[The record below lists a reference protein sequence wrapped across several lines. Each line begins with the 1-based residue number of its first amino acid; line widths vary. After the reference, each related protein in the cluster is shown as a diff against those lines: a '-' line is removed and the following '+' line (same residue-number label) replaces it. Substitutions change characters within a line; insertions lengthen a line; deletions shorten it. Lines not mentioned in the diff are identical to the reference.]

1 MAILI
6 QSMGPPMIR
15 PHALST
21 SYAAMAQEDRCA
33 PRHLLQISARLR
45 TSGQRPMPVTITNL
59 SIAGFGCSAT
69 MSAHAGDLCW
79 LTLPGLESQAAQIV
93 WNDGATIGGAFMQL
107 LNPLVLEAL
116 IARLTR

>member
-1 MAILI
+1 
-6 QSMGPPMIR
+6 MGPPMIR

-33 PRHLLQISARLR
+33 ARHLLQIGARLR
-45 TSGQRPMPVTITNL
+45 TSGQRPMAVTVTNL
-59 SIAGFGCSAT
+59 SVAGFGASAVLA
-69 MSAHAGDLCW
+69 AHPGDLCW

-93 WNDGATIGGAFMQL
+93 WNDGATIGGSFSNL

-116 IARLTR
+116 LARLTR